1 MYILDTANIEEIK
14 EAIRLY
20 QVDGVTT
27 NPTILIREHKE
38 DYFGHLRE
46 IKQVLKDARLY
57 VQVTATNFDR
67 MKEEVKRIKKELGE
81 DVSIKIP
88 ASSAGFQLMKEL
100 RGKMHI
106 TATAICSFEL
116 GLMSIACGADA
127 LALYINRMAN
137 EGIDANQVTSDL
149 RTYIDQTGAQV
160 ELIGASFK
168 NVVQI
173 RQNILSG
180 AHSVTISY
188 DLLRSSMQAKI
199 LSHSVEQFT
208 KDFQGEYQVEDAND
222 LKK

>member
-14 EAIRLY
+14 EAIHLY

-46 IKQVLKDARLY
+46 IKQVLKDVKLY
-57 VQVTATNFDR
+57 VQVTATSFER
-67 MKEEVKRIKKELGE
+67 MKEEVKRIIKELGE

-180 AHSVTISY
+180 AQSVTISY

-199 LSHSVEQFT
+199 LSASVEQFT

>member
-46 IKQVLKDARLY
+46 LKQVLKDARLY
-57 VQVTATNFDR
+57 VQVTATSFDR
-67 MKEEVKRIKKELGE
+67 MKEEVKRIIKELGE

-127 LALYINRMAN
+127 FALYINRMAN
-137 EGIDANQVTSDL
+137 EGIDANQVTRDL
-149 RTYIDQTGAQV
+149 RTYIDQTAAQV

-199 LSHSVEQFT
+199 LSRSVDQFT